1 MEKSLENFS
10 SDEKADAIIVFARL
24 VSSLRS
30 EGNAEIT
37 DNSRDNALVG
47 EVKSKVSANSFQE
60 KIASAYIKFVIE
72 K

>member
-1 MEKSLENFS
+1 MEESLENFT

-37 DNSRDNALVG
+37 DNSRDKVLVG

-60 KIASAYIKFVIE
+60 KKCQCVY
-72 K
+72 

>member
-37 DNSRDNALVG
+37 DNSRDKVLVG

-60 KIASAYIKFVIE
+60 KNCQCLH
-72 K
+72 